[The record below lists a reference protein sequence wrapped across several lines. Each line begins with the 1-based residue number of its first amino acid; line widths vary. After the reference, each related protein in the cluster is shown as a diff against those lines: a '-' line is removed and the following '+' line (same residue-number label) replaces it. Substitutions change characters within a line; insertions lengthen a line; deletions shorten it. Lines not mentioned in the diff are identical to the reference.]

1 MGQGVPVGTRVRYLT
16 NDDSARKADSQAP
29 PEVEIGGSTIQI
41 PELLEYSLPHEVRFK
56 RPLQRVGREFLF
68 TGSILMA
75 ADGRLYFIPSGEF
88 EGLES
93 IAHADLG
100 D

>member
-1 MGQGVPVGTRVRYLT
+1 MTELT
-16 NDDSARKADSQAP
+16 NDDITGNAENQAI
-29 PEVEIGGSTIQI
+29 PEVEIAGSTIQV
-41 PELLEYSLPHEVRFK
+41 PELLEYSLPHEVNFK
-56 RPLQRVGREFLF
+56 RPLQSVGPEFLF